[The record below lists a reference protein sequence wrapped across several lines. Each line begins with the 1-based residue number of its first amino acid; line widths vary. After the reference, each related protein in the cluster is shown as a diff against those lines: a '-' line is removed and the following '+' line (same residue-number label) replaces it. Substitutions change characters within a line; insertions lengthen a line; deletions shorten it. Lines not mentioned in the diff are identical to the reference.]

1 MTAKGASL
9 LLRAAELSRKAFL
22 STRTPM
28 LLLDT
33 SGTVV
38 DINAACEV
46 LLDLD
51 AAGAKGRHFSILAR
65 RLKGKVTSSP
75 FPEEGASTSH
85 FGTADGSGLHE
96 EIMLETA
103 GLRVATSECRYNSGR
118 LGPVT
123 LRACELPCIDAASGA
138 CIGSSLSFEIL
149 AVHNWAAFRQAVD
162 RRLEH
167 EIMWDVYAA
176 SYDRVLPE
184 LPFYREVV
192 ERHCA
197 ALQEERVQ
205 TVVDLGAGTGAVALR
220 LLKLGKS
227 VTAVDIGRAMLARL
241 HAKVDDAGAERLIV
255 IEDTAESL
263 PQLGDESFDGVN
275 VLLAFFDMNHPQ
287 AAMGE
292 ALRLLRRGGKL
303 IVTEPRACFNVNQ
316 LMAFAADS
324 LRAQGLFERLAGDWT
339 RIQTVAPLIRDRV
352 QNPASPASRTGW
364 HAEAILDHLRQKK
377 FANLTFEESHL
388 GNCATITGV
397 KP

>member
-1 MTAKGASL
+1 MTAKGAPL
-9 LLRAAELSRKAFL
+9 FRRAAKLSGKAFL

-38 DINAACEV
+38 DINAACRV
-46 LLDLD
+46 LLGLD
-51 AAGAKGRHFSILAR
+51 AAGCKGQHFSSLAR
-65 RLKGKVTSSP
+65 WLEGKVTGSP
-75 FPEEGASTSH
+75 FPPDGAATSH
-85 FGTADGSGLHE
+85 FGTAGAASHA

-103 GLRVATSECRYNSGR
+103 ALRVATSECHYNSDY

-138 CIGSSLSFEIL
+138 CMGSSLSLEIL
-149 AVHNWAAFRQAVD
+149 DIPDWAAFRQAVD

-167 EIMWDVYAA
+167 EVMWDVYAA

-184 LPFYREVV
+184 LPFYQEVV
-192 ERHCA
+192 ERHFA
-197 ALQEERVQ
+197 ALQEERVR
-205 TVVDLGAGTGAVALR
+205 TVLDLGAGTGAVAIR
-220 LLKLGKS
+220 LLKLGKR

-241 HAKVDDAGAERLIV
+241 YAKVDDADAERLTV

-263 PQLGDESFDGVN
+263 RQLHDESFDAVN
-275 VLLAFFDMNHPQ
+275 VLLAFFDMNDQ
-287 AAMGE
+287 EAALGE
-292 ALRLLRRGGKL
+292 ALRLLRSGGKL

-316 LMAFAADS
+316 LMAFAEES
-324 LRAQGLFERLAGDWT
+324 LQAQGLFERLAADWT

-364 HAEAILDHLRQKK
+364 HAEAILDHLRQKE
-377 FANLTFEESHL
+377 FAKLTFQESHL
-388 GNCATITGV
+388 GNCATVTGV